1 MYNNSLLSRSIRSD
15 DAIADQSHTKKLDT
29 DIFKVDDDTPGVA
42 GSSSFEPGLSEEFR
56 DPSLGLNTDR
66 EIGVPFNQSE
76 DSIDDS

>member
-1 MYNNSLLSRSIRSD
+1 MYNISFSRSIRSD
-15 DAIADQSHTKKLDT
+15 DAISDQSHTKKLDT

-56 DPSLGLNTDR
+56 DPSLGLNRDQ
-66 EIGVPFNQSE
+66 GVSVPFNQSV